1 MKRLLGKA
9 IVLSGVSVLV
19 FMLGIAIGFVK
30 EANSNDDVQAVQCEV
45 SEASGYVYEEI
56 MPQYLDACCIA
67 ELEEIVFDLYLEDCT
82 NYCAEC
88 DLYYY
93 DDCVCWN
100 DECGSDCELCLEF
113 DYMMYIEDNQEMIQ
127 EIADEMLI
135 GIQEDYMNRETELVY
150 CEF

>member
-1 MKRLLGKA
+1 MKRL
-9 IVLSGVSVLV
+9 VGVVLV
-19 FMLGIAIGFVK
+19 ALGLVGLGIAIGFNK
-30 EANSNDDVQAVQCEV
+30 EASDNGVQAVQCEV
-45 SEASGYVYEEI
+45 SEASGYVYEET

-67 ELEEIVFDLYLEDCT
+67 ELEEIVWDLYLEDCT

-100 DECGSDCELCLEF
+100 EECGSDCELCLEF
-113 DYMMYIEDNQEMIQ
+113 DYLMYIEDNYDMIQ
-127 EIADEMLI
+127 ELAEQLLEEM
-135 GIQEDYMNRETELVY
+135 QYDYIYRTNEVVI